1 MAATARRASRLIG
14 CGSWGNSVTL
24 LTSTG
29 QEASILNGPT
39 RRSLSRAFGIAALAA
54 SLAMLSPAGAQQP
67 QPAAP
72 AGSTPQPAGSTI
84 DAIRARGALICGVN
98 TGLAGFAQPDSQGV
112 WRGFDVDYCRAIA
125 IAIFGTDQ
133 NRVRYVPT
141 TAQARFTALQS
152 GEVDV
157 LSRNTTWTLSRDTS
171 LGFDF
176 PAINFFDGQGFLVKR
191 SLGVQNARAL
201 DGATICV
208 QPGTTTE
215 QNLADWSRGARVQI
229 RPVVIERLEEN
240 IAAYNAGRCDA
251 YTTDISGLAAI
262 RSNQQVP
269 ADHVILPDVISKE
282 PLGPVVRHGDQRF
295 ADIVRWVHFG
305 LINAE
310 EFGVT
315 QANVAQM
322 LANDPRPE
330 VQRMLGRSGG
340 LGQMLGLDNAWMVN
354 IIRTVGN
361 YGEIFQRQ
369 LAPIGL
375 QRGPNAL
382 WTQPGGQQYAP
393 PFR

>member
-1 MAATARRASRLIG
+1 MSLRQSFTRAIG
-14 CGSWGNSVTL
+14 
-24 LTSTG
+24 
-29 QEASILNGPT
+29 A
-39 RRSLSRAFGIAALAA
+39 AALLGTLTLPAA
-54 SLAMLSPAGAQQP
+54 AQAPAQQP
-67 QPAAP
+67 AAAP
-72 AGSTPQPAGSTI
+72 SGSTL

-98 TGLAGFAQPDSQGV
+98 TGLAGFAQPNAQGV
-112 WRGFDVDYCRAIA
+112 WSGFDVDYCRAIA
-125 IAIFGTDQ
+125 IAIFGSDQ
-133 NRVRYVPT
+133 PNRVRYVPT

-176 PAINFFDGQGFLVKR
+176 PAINFYDGQGFMVKR
-191 SLGVQNARAL
+191 SLGVQNARQL

-215 QNLADWSRGARVQI
+215 QNLADWARGARVQI

-251 YTTDISGLAAI
+251 YTTDVSGLAAT
-262 RSNQQVP
+262 RSAQQNP
-269 ADHVILPDVISKE
+269 NDHVILPDVISKE
-282 PLGPVVRHGDQRF
+282 PLGPLVRHGDQRF

-305 LINAE
+305 LIAAE
-310 EFGVT
+310 EFGIT
-315 QANVAQM
+315 AANVGNM
-322 LANDPRPE
+322 ANDPRPE
-330 VQRMLGRSGG
+330 VQRIVGRTGDMG
-340 LGQMLGLDNAWMVN
+340 RMLGLDNAWMVN

-361 YGEIFQRQ
+361 YGEIFQRH
-369 LAPIGL
+369 LNPIGL

-382 WTQPGGQQYAP
+382 WTTPGGLQYAP